1 MIRAVIFDLDGT
13 LIETEQL
20 KAQSYARAALQLKP
34 GTFSEAEA
42 VSAFEDFVGGS
53 REEVSKGMLDRF
65 GLEEAARAR
74 MIEFGASEPWQVY
87 TRLRLRIFEEIIADK
102 SVLKQAA
109 WEHNVELLHKVRAEN
124 CRVGLATMSYCPQVE
139 RSLHALGLE
148 NAFDFIAT
156 REDVENPKPDPE
168 IYLLVAKALGFSPAE
183 CMVVEDSVAGVRAG
197 LAAGSL
203 VLAVATPLTRRKLH
217 ESGLLDDHHIVDHPA
232 DLPGTISH
240 LISHH
245 NQSHESTRR

>member
-34 GTFSEAEA
+34 GTLSEAEA
-42 VSAFEDFVGGS
+42 ISAFEDFVGGS
-53 REEVSKGMLDRF
+53 REEVSKGMLARF
-65 GLEEAARAR
+65 ALEESARAR
-74 MIEFGASEPWQVY
+74 MAEFGASEPWQVY
-87 TRLRLRIFEEIIADK
+87 TRLRLQIFEEIVSDET
-102 SVLKQAA
+102 VLRKAA
-109 WEHNVELLHKVRAEN
+109 WKHNVDLLHRVKAAH
-124 CRVGLATMSYCPQVE
+124 CKVGLATMSYCPQVE

-168 IYLLVAKALGFSPAE
+168 IYLLVAKALGSSPAE

-203 VLAVATPLTRRKLH
+203 VLAMATPLTRRKLY
-217 ESGLLDDHHIVDHPA
+217 ESGLLEAHHIVDSPEA
-232 DLPGTISH
+232 LQETMAH
-240 LISHH
+240 LIEHH
-245 NQSHESTRR
+245 NAQP

>member
-20 KAQSYARAALQLKP
+20 KAESYARAAIQLKP
-34 GTFSEAEA
+34 GSFSEVEA
-42 VSAFEDFVGGS
+42 ISAFGDFVGGS

-65 GLEEAARAR
+65 GLEDSARAR
-74 MIEFGASEPWQVY
+74 MTEFSASEPWQVY
-87 TRLRLRIFEEIIADK
+87 TRLRLRIFEEIVADENILRK
-102 SVLKQAA
+102 AA
-109 WEHNVELLHKVRAEN
+109 WTHNVDLLHQVRAAN
-124 CRVGLATMSYCPQVE
+124 CKVGLATMSYCPQVE
-139 RSLHALGLE
+139 RSLRVLGLE

-168 IYLLVAKALGFSPAE
+168 IYLLAARALGFPAAE
-183 CMVVEDSVAGVRAG
+183 CMVVEDSVAGVQAG

-217 ESGLLDDHHIVDHPA
+217 ESGSLDNHHIVDSPEALQETMAHLMA
-232 DLPGTISH
+232 HQDLHG
-240 LISHH
+240 
-245 NQSHESTRR
+245 N

>member
-20 KAQSYARAALQLKP
+20 KAESYARAAIQLKP
-34 GTFSEAEA
+34 GSFSEAEA

-53 REEVSKGMLDRF
+53 REEVSKGMLHRF
-65 GLEEAARAR
+65 GLEDSARAR

-87 TRLRLRIFEEIIADK
+87 TRLRLRIFEEIVADENILRK
-102 SVLKQAA
+102 AA
-109 WEHNVELLHKVRAEN
+109 WKHNVDLLHQVRAAN
-124 CRVGLATMSYCPQVE
+124 CKVGLATMSYCPQVE
-139 RSLHALGLE
+139 RSLRALELE
-148 NAFDFIAT
+148 DAFDFVAT

-168 IYLLVAKALGFSPAE
+168 IYLLVARSLNVPPTE
-183 CMVVEDSVAGVRAG
+183 CLVVEDSVAGVRAG

-217 ESGLLDDHHIVDHPA
+217 ESGLLDNHHIVDSPEALKETMAHLLEHQ
-232 DLPGTISH
+232 DLH
-240 LISHH
+240 KK
-245 NQSHESTRR
+245 